1 MVPEQGLVSPADPA
15 RILIGVTADVSVGL
29 LSGLPQRLAADG
41 WEVHVASSPGE
52 RLETLGA
59 EQGVTVHSLPMAREI
74 DIVRDVRGL
83 REWIRLIRRLRPDVV
98 FAGTPKAGLLGI
110 TAARLLGVRTRVY
123 HLRGLRLETAA
134 GTTRR
139 VLTIMERLTIRLATT
154 TLAVSPSL
162 RKRVLSLG
170 LASDPRVTVLGHGSS
185 NGVDVDRFRP
195 GNAGARVEG
204 LIPDVPVIG
213 FVGRLN
219 HDKGLDVLAAA
230 CRVLD
235 DERVEYQLLIVGGI
249 DGAEL
254 GAFSSLR
261 RAPVVLGA
269 VADTSMY
276 YPLMRAL
283 CLPTLREGFPNVVL
297 EAGATGIAVVT
308 TDATGAVDS
317 VIPERTGLMVP
328 AGDARQLAGALQRV
342 IEDPRL
348 AEGLGAAARD
358 FVVENF
364 RRDLVHASVSD
375 FLRREMVRGRR

>member
-1 MVPEQGLVSPADPA
+1 MSPADPA

-59 EQGVTVHSLPMAREI
+59 EQGVRVHPLPMAREI
-74 DIVRDVRGL
+74 DIFRDVRGL
-83 REWIRLIRRLRPDVV
+83 RDWLRLIRRLRPDVV
-98 FAGTPKAGLLGI
+98 FVGTPKAGLLGI

-162 RKRVLSLG
+162 RKRVVSLG
-170 LASDPRVTVLGHGSS
+170 LASDARVTVLGHGSS

-195 GNAGARVEG
+195 GNAGAQVEG

-230 CRVLD
+230 CRILD
-235 DERVEYQLLIVGGI
+235 NQRVEYQLLIVGGI

-261 RAPVVLGA
+261 RPPVVLGA

-342 IEDPRL
+342 IEDRRL

>member
-1 MVPEQGLVSPADPA
+1 MTPAATA
-15 RILIGVTADVSVGL
+15 RILIGVTADVSIGL
-29 LSGLPQRLAADG
+29 LSGLPQRLVADG

-52 RLETLGA
+52 RLDALA
-59 EQGVTVHSLPMAREI
+59 SSPGVSVHPLPMAREI

-83 REWIRLIRRLRPDVV
+83 RDWMRLIRRLRPDVV
-98 FAGTPKAGLLGI
+98 FVGTPKAGLLGI

-134 GTTRR
+134 GMTRR

-162 RKRVLSLG
+162 RQRVVSLR
-170 LASDPRVTVLGHGSS
+170 LAPAARITVRGRGSS
-185 NGVDVDRFRP
+185 NGVDVDRFAP
-195 GNAGARVEG
+195 GNTAAQVDG
-204 LIPDVPVIG
+204 LLPGVPVIG

-219 HDKGLDVLAAA
+219 HDKGLEVLAEA
-230 CRVLD
+230 CRLLD
-235 DERVEYQLLIVGGI
+235 DRGTAYQLLIVGGV

-254 GAFSSLR
+254 GSFSRLR
-261 RAPVVLGA
+261 RAPTVLGA
-269 VADTSMY
+269 VPDTSMY

-317 VIPERTGLMVP
+317 VIPERTGLMVT
-328 AGDARQLAGALQRV
+328 AGDAGQLADALQRV
-342 IEDPRL
+342 IEDPHL
-348 AEGLGAAARD
+348 AADLGANARD
-358 FVVENF
+358 FVVEHF
-364 RRDLVHASVSD
+364 RRDAVHASVSD
-375 FLRREMVRGRR
+375 FLRSETERGRR

>member
-1 MVPEQGLVSPADPA
+1 MSAADTA

-29 LSGLPQRLAADG
+29 LSGLPQKLAADG

-52 RLETLGA
+52 RLEALGS
-59 EQGVTVHSLPMAREI
+59 EPGVTVHPLPMAREI
-74 DIVRDVRGL
+74 DVPRDIRGL
-83 REWIRLIRRLRPDVV
+83 RDWMRLIRHLRPDAV
-98 FAGTPKAGLLGI
+98 FVGTPKAGLLGI

-139 VLTIMERLTIRLATT
+139 VLTIMERLTIRLATK

-162 RKRVLSLG
+162 RQRVVSLG
-170 LASDPRVTVLGHGSS
+170 LASESRVTVRGHGSS
-185 NGVDVDRFRP
+185 NGVDVDRFAP
-195 GNAGARVEG
+195 GNAAARVEG
-204 LIPDVPVIG
+204 LLPDAPVIG

-219 HDKGLDVLAAA
+219 HDKGLEVLAEA
-230 CRVLD
+230 CRILD
-235 DERVEYQLLIVGGI
+235 AERVEYQLLIVGGI

-254 GAFSSLR
+254 DSFSLLR
-261 RAPVVLGA
+261 RAPIVLGA

-328 AGDARQLAGALQRV
+328 AGDAQQLAVALRRV
-342 IEDPRL
+342 VEDPSL
-348 AEGLGAAARD
+348 AAGLGAAARD

-364 RRDLVHASVSD
+364 RRDAVHASVSE
-375 FLRREMVRGRR
+375 FLRGELARGRR

>member
-1 MVPEQGLVSPADPA
+1 MSPADPA

>member
-1 MVPEQGLVSPADPA
+1 MSAADTE

-29 LSGLPQRLAADG
+29 LSGLPQKLAADG

-52 RLETLGA
+52 RLEALGS
-59 EQGVTVHSLPMAREI
+59 EPGVTVHPLPMAREI
-74 DIVRDVRGL
+74 DVARDIRGL
-83 REWIRLIRRLRPDVV
+83 RDWMRLIRHLRPDAV
-98 FAGTPKAGLLGI
+98 FVGTPKAGLLGI

-139 VLTIMERLTIRLATT
+139 VLTIMERLTIRLATK

-162 RKRVLSLG
+162 RQRVVSLG
-170 LASDPRVTVLGHGSS
+170 LASESRVTVRGHGSS
-185 NGVDVDRFRP
+185 NGVDVDRFAP
-195 GNAGARVEG
+195 GNAAARVEG
-204 LIPDVPVIG
+204 LLPDVPVIG

-219 HDKGLDVLAAA
+219 HDKGLEVLAEA
-230 CRVLD
+230 CRILD

-254 GAFSSLR
+254 GSFSLLR
-261 RAPVVLGA
+261 RAPIVLGA

-328 AGDARQLAGALQRV
+328 AGDAQQLAVALRRV
-342 IEDPRL
+342 VEDPSL
-348 AEGLGAAARD
+348 AAGLGAAARD

-364 RRDLVHASVSD
+364 RRDAVHASVSE
-375 FLRREMVRGRR
+375 FLRGELARGRR

>member
-1 MVPEQGLVSPADPA
+1 MSPADPA

-29 LSGLPQRLAADG
+29 LCGLPQRLAADG

-74 DIVRDVRGL
+74 DIVRDVCGL

-98 FAGTPKAGLLGI
+98 FVGTPKAGLLGI

-162 RKRVLSLG
+162 RKRVVSLG
-170 LASDPRVTVLGHGSS
+170 LASDARVTVLGHGSS
-185 NGVDVDRFRP
+185 NGIDVDRFRP

-254 GAFSSLR
+254 GEFSSLR

>member
-1 MVPEQGLVSPADPA
+1 MSAADTA

-29 LSGLPQRLAADG
+29 LSGLPQKLAADG

-52 RLETLGA
+52 RLEALGS
-59 EQGVTVHSLPMAREI
+59 EPGVTVHPLPMAREI
-74 DIVRDVRGL
+74 DVARDIRGL
-83 REWIRLIRRLRPDVV
+83 RDWMRLIRHLRPDAV
-98 FAGTPKAGLLGI
+98 FVGTPKAGLLGI

-139 VLTIMERLTIRLATT
+139 VLTIMERLTIRLATK

-162 RKRVLSLG
+162 RQRVVSLG
-170 LASDPRVTVLGHGSS
+170 LASESRVTVRGHGSS
-185 NGVDVDRFRP
+185 NGVDVDRFAP
-195 GNAGARVEG
+195 GNAAARVEG
-204 LIPDVPVIG
+204 LLPDAPVIG

-219 HDKGLDVLAAA
+219 HDKGLEVLAEA
-230 CRVLD
+230 CRILD
-235 DERVEYQLLIVGGI
+235 AERVEYQLLIVGGI

-254 GAFSSLR
+254 GSFSLLR
-261 RAPVVLGA
+261 RAPIVLGA

-328 AGDARQLAGALQRV
+328 AGDAQQLAVALRRV
-342 IEDPRL
+342 VEDPSL
-348 AEGLGAAARD
+348 AAGLGAAARD

-364 RRDLVHASVSD
+364 RRDAVHASVSE
-375 FLRREMVRGRR
+375 FLRGELARGRR

>member
-1 MVPEQGLVSPADPA
+1 MSPADPA

-98 FAGTPKAGLLGI
+98 FVGTPKAGLLGI

-162 RKRVLSLG
+162 RKRVVSLG

>member
-1 MVPEQGLVSPADPA
+1 MSAADTA

-29 LSGLPQRLAADG
+29 LSGLPHKLAADG

-52 RLETLGA
+52 RLEALGS
-59 EQGVTVHSLPMAREI
+59 EPGVTVHPLPMAREI
-74 DIVRDVRGL
+74 DVARDIRGL
-83 REWIRLIRRLRPDVV
+83 RDWMRLIRHLRPDAV
-98 FAGTPKAGLLGI
+98 FVGTPKAGLLGI

-139 VLTIMERLTIRLATT
+139 VLTIMERLTIRLATK

-162 RKRVLSLG
+162 RQRVVSLG
-170 LASDPRVTVLGHGSS
+170 LASESRVTVRGHGSS
-185 NGVDVDRFRP
+185 NGVDVDRFAP
-195 GNAGARVEG
+195 GNAAARVEG
-204 LIPDVPVIG
+204 LLPDVPVIG

-219 HDKGLDVLAAA
+219 HDKGLEVLAEA
-230 CRVLD
+230 CRILD
-235 DERVEYQLLIVGGI
+235 AERVEYQLLIVGGI

-254 GAFSSLR
+254 DSFSLLR
-261 RAPVVLGA
+261 RAPIVLGA

-328 AGDARQLAGALQRV
+328 AGDAQQLAVALRRV
-342 IEDPRL
+342 VEDPSL
-348 AEGLGAAARD
+348 AAGLGAAARD

-364 RRDLVHASVSD
+364 RRDAVHASVSE
-375 FLRREMVRGRR
+375 FLRGELARGRR

>member
-1 MVPEQGLVSPADPA
+1 VSAADTE

-29 LSGLPQRLAADG
+29 LSGLPQKLAADG

-52 RLETLGA
+52 RLEALGS
-59 EQGVTVHSLPMAREI
+59 EPGVTVHPLPMAREI
-74 DIVRDVRGL
+74 DVARDIRGL
-83 REWIRLIRRLRPDVV
+83 RDWMRLIRHLRPDAV
-98 FAGTPKAGLLGI
+98 FVGTPKAGLLGI

-139 VLTIMERLTIRLATT
+139 VLTIMERLTIRLATK

-162 RKRVLSLG
+162 RQRVVSLG
-170 LASDPRVTVLGHGSS
+170 LASESRVTVRGHGSS
-185 NGVDVDRFRP
+185 NGVDVDRFAP
-195 GNAGARVEG
+195 GNAAARVEG
-204 LIPDVPVIG
+204 LLPDVPVIG

-219 HDKGLDVLAAA
+219 HDKGLEVLAEA
-230 CRVLD
+230 CRILD

-254 GAFSSLR
+254 DSFSLLR
-261 RAPVVLGA
+261 RAPIVLGA

-328 AGDARQLAGALQRV
+328 AGDAQQLAVALRRV
-342 IEDPRL
+342 VEDPSL
-348 AEGLGAAARD
+348 AAGLGAAARD

-364 RRDLVHASVSD
+364 RRDAVHASVSE
-375 FLRREMVRGRR
+375 FLRGELARGRR